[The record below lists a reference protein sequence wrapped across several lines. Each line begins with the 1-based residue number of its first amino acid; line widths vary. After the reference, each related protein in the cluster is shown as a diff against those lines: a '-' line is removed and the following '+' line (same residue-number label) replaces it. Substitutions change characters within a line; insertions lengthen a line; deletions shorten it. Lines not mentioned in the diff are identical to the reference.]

1 MIKGG
6 WKSRTA
12 VLWEAVFY
20 YGGTMKIIVFE
31 IEEWERNAFDEL
43 KKHHDVEFVQ
53 EPLRMDNFN
62 FYKDADIL
70 SVFIYS
76 KITADLLQNFNHLRL
91 IATRSTGY
99 DHIDVS
105 YCRENGI
112 GVCNVPTYGEVT
124 VAEHVFAL
132 LLNISHNIS
141 KAVNRTRNG
150 VFSLQGLQGFD
161 LKGKTLGVVGTG
173 NIGRAVIDIAKGYK
187 MHVLAFDIN
196 PQHEAAQKT
205 GFSYVPLDE
214 LLEKSD
220 IITLHVPAVQ
230 ATMNFISKEQFRI
243 MKKGVV
249 LINTSRGSVVDTEA
263 MLQALGEKKLAAV
276 GIDVLPQEPLIRE
289 EAELLRSIY
298 QNKSNLQALLADH
311 ILLNMQNVYI
321 TPHSAFYTREGVQRL
336 LDTTVDNIVAFLE
349 SKPAH
354 MVVEAKALVNAS

>member
-141 KAVNRTRNG
+141 KAVNRTRN
-150 VFSLQGLQGFD
+150 
-161 LKGKTLGVVGTG
+161 
-173 NIGRAVIDIAKGYK
+173 
-187 MHVLAFDIN
+187 
-196 PQHEAAQKT
+196 
-205 GFSYVPLDE
+205 
-214 LLEKSD
+214 
-220 IITLHVPAVQ
+220 
-230 ATMNFISKEQFRI
+230 
-243 MKKGVV
+243 
-249 LINTSRGSVVDTEA
+249 
-263 MLQALGEKKLAAV
+263 
-276 GIDVLPQEPLIRE
+276 
-289 EAELLRSIY
+289 
-298 QNKSNLQALLADH
+298 
-311 ILLNMQNVYI
+311 
-321 TPHSAFYTREGVQRL
+321 
-336 LDTTVDNIVAFLE
+336 
-349 SKPAH
+349 
-354 MVVEAKALVNAS
+354 